1 LVAQN
6 RRQIETAHKKS
17 VRWEAEN
24 ERETPHFIWPHAQKK
39 QVPCMDGHIR
49 DIEERQR
56 VVATRSA
63 DRYAATMT
71 DVGLIHIIDD
81 DAGVRKALSSLIR
94 SVGNDVRIYE
104 STSEFLEAK
113 LPEVPSCLLL
123 DVRMPGSNG
132 LDFQASLATR
142 GIFLPVI
149 LMTGYGDIQMSVQ
162 GMKAGA
168 VDFLTKPLRHQDV
181 LDAIGAALSRDREQR
196 KESAEIAAVRT
207 QYAQLTPRE
216 VQVFALVTSGKMNK
230 QMAGELKLSEITVK
244 LHRGS
249 MMKKMGVRTV
259 ADLVKQAEVLRR
271 AAKPEER

>member
-1 LVAQN
+1 
-6 RRQIETAHKKS
+6 
-17 VRWEAEN
+17 
-24 ERETPHFIWPHAQKK
+24 
-39 QVPCMDGHIR
+39 MDGHIG
-49 DIEERQR
+49 DIEEQQR
-56 VVATRSA
+56 IVAAQSL
-63 DRYAATMT
+63 DRYATTMS
-71 DVGLIHIIDD
+71 DMGLIHIIDD

-104 STSEFLEAK
+104 STSKFLESE

-123 DVRMPGSNG
+123 DVRMPDSNG
-132 LDFQASLATR
+132 LDFQASLVNR
-142 GIFLPVI
+142 GIYLPVI

-181 LDAIGAALSRDREQR
+181 LVAIDAALLRDRERR
-196 KESAEIAAVRT
+196 KDSAEISAVRT

-216 VQVFALVTSGKMNK
+216 VQVFSLVTAGKMNK
-230 QMAGELKLSEITVK
+230 QMAGEMKLSEITVK

-271 AAKPEER
+271 AAKPSREGT